1 MTSANPLW
9 SLELNST
16 TLLLYVVAVSV
27 VTITP
32 GPTMLLALNNGA
44 TRGLRVAAYGIA
56 GAALS
61 DLILIGAVGCG
72 LGAILQAS
80 EQLFAAV
87 KWIGAAYL
95 LYLAW
100 ALWRAPAMLSPTD
113 MTETNTAYDG
123 WSAFRRS
130 LLVALSNPKGLLFF
144 SAFLPQFIQ
153 TQTDVTRQYVTLA
166 IVTALID
173 IALMSVY
180 AIGGHHAMKVLSGRA
195 LQWLNRGCAGMLA
208 GLAVALSLYRRN
220 AGS

>member
-1 MTSANPLW
+1 MNA
-9 SLELNST
+9 T
-16 TLLLYVVAVSV
+16 TLLLYVIAVSA

-87 KWIGAAYL
+87 KWVGAAYL

-100 ALWRAPAMLSPTD
+100 GLWRAPATLARPAAS
-113 MTETNTAYDG
+113 ETAAAYGG

-153 TQTDVTRQYVTLA
+153 PQADVTPQYITLA

-220 AGS
+220 AGN

>member
-1 MTSANPLW
+1 MD
-9 SLELNST
+9 ST
-16 TLLLYVVAVSV
+16 TLLLYAVTVSAI
-27 VTITP
+27 TITP

-100 ALWRAPAMLSPTD
+100 ALWRAPATLARPEK
-113 MTETNTAYDG
+113 TETVAAHDG

-144 SAFLPQFIQ
+144 SAFLPQFIHARAA
-153 TQTDVTRQYVTLA
+153 VAPQYVTLA
-166 IVTALID
+166 ITTALID
-173 IALMSVY
+173 IALMCMY
-180 AIGGHHAMKVLSGRA
+180 AIGGHHAMKALSGRA

-220 AGS
+220 AGN